1 MRSFAL
7 LILLLGIV
15 AVTIGYTKMQI
26 KCPPPRIEYR
36 YVPRT
41 FYEEQIASGDVIK
54 NFDSM
59 FSKES
64 PTENRFTIDSKA
76 RME

>member
-7 LILLLGIV
+7 LLLLLGIV
-15 AVTIGYTKMQI
+15 AITIGYTKMQI

-41 FYEEQIASGDVIK
+41 FYEEQIASGNILK
-54 NFDSM
+54 KFDPM
-59 FSKES
+59 FSKDS
-64 PTENRFTIDSKA
+64 PSEDVLHIDKN
-76 RME
+76 M